1 MREVVITGIGVIL
14 PGCDSRQRLWQH
26 LAGGESQLAFEEA
39 PSGGGALWPVGR
51 VRGFDARR
59 YLPGITPRHYERYHR
74 DQQLYL
80 ASLALALDDAG
91 LNLATLPPA
100 SVGLFDGTS
109 RGSFD
114 AWYERIREEARQEPG
129 AMYGT
134 RELVLGTPGQAANL
148 AAIALKVRGPVYT
161 FTGTC
166 SSGAI
171 AAGHA
176 WREIAAGEL
185 EVALASGHESSLS
198 TPIYHMY
205 RNADLI
211 SDEEEDARRAVRA
224 YVGHSKNAFGE
235 GAVTL
240 VLEERRRAERRGAEI
255 LASFNGYR
263 YLNYADHPTAVDTT
277 GRLPARLCSALL
289 AASRTDAE
297 RVSFV
302 VGHGNGVP
310 MSDLAE
316 IAAMRRAFGPRVS
329 KVPLISVKAIY
340 GHLLGASSALNIAA
354 AALMLHH
361 QFVVPTIN
369 VDEARVVDGM
379 DHQANRG
386 EARACDVGVS
396 LSFGVG
402 GHMSAVLL
410 ERARRRE
417 RGVQS

>member
-1 MREVVITGIGVIL
+1 MREVVITGIGPLL
-14 PGCDSRQRLWQH
+14 PGCDSRARLWEH
-26 LAGGESQLAFEEA
+26 LSRGESQLAFEEA

-51 VRGFDARR
+51 VRSFDARR

-91 LNLATLPPA
+91 LSLSSLPPG

-114 AWYERIREEARQEPG
+114 AWYERIREEARQEPA

-166 SSGAI
+166 SAGAM

-176 WREIAAGEL
+176 WREIALGEL

-198 TPIYHMY
+198 APMYHMY
-205 RNADLI
+205 RNADLLT
-211 SDEEEDARRAVRA
+211 DEEEDARKSVRA
-224 YVGHSKNAFGE
+224 YAGHSKNAFGE

-255 LASFNGYR
+255 LATFGGYR
-263 YLNYADHPTAVDTT
+263 YLNFAEHPTAVDTT
-277 GRLPARLCSALL
+277 GKLPARLIAALL
-289 AASRTDAE
+289 AASRTDSE

-316 IAAMRRAFGPRVS
+316 IACMQRVFGPRTAE
-329 KVPLISVKAIY
+329 VPLVSVKAIY

-354 AALMLHH
+354 GALMLHR

-369 VDEARVVDGM
+369 LEEKRVVDGM
-379 DHQANRG
+379 NHQANRG
-386 EARACDVGVS
+386 AARACDLGLA
-396 LSFGVG
+396 LSFGIG
-402 GHMSAVLL
+402 GHMAAVLL
-410 ERARRRE
+410 AGAGGGGR
-417 RGVQS
+417 